1 MLGVVGLLLAGCVAP
16 KEQTTSDDPVRTPRP
31 DVTGG
36 SLETFYS
43 QQVAWEEC
51 GVGYECAWVAAPL
64 DWDDPP
70 AGSIEIAIK
79 RAAATGDRKS
89 VV

>member
-1 MLGVVGLLLAGCVAP
+1 MPRVLDRRPVARRAARAAAVLGVVGLLLAGCVAP

-43 QQVAWEEC
+43 QQVA
-51 GVGYECAWVAAPL
+51 
-64 DWDDPP
+64 
-70 AGSIEIAIK
+70 
-79 RAAATGDRKS
+79 
-89 VV
+89 